1 MNAFVALVNSKVKVV
16 CHKIFMIA
24 LQIELLL
31 EMEVRNI
38 VK

>member
-24 LQIELLL
+24 LQIELGS
-31 EMEVRNI
+31 EE
-38 VK
+38 